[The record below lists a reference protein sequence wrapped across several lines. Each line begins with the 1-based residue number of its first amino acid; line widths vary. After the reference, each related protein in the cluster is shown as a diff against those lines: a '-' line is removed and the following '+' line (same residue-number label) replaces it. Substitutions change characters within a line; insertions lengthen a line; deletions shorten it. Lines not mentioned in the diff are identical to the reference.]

1 MEWLNYHHLLY
12 FWMAAREGSVTA
24 ASAQLRLAQPTVS
37 KQIRALED
45 SLGEKL
51 FRRAG
56 RRLEL
61 TEMGHVVYRYAEEIF
76 GLGRELMD
84 TVRGRPTGRPVR
96 FVVGVADVVPKMVVR
111 RLLDPALRL
120 SEPVRMVCREGKPDR
135 LLADLAVHAL
145 DLVLVDAPLAGSA
158 PIRAFNHMLGECG
171 VSFFAQAKLAATM
184 KRRFPASLNGMPMFL
199 PAENTDVRRQLDRWF
214 GAENVKPLVIG
225 EFEDA
230 ALMTAFGESGSGV
243 FPGSSVLE
251 KEICRNYGVKLV
263 GRTDAVREKFYAIT
277 AERRIKHPAVAAIVE
292 AARNELFA

>member
-12 FWMAAREGSVTA
+12 FWMAAREGSITA

-37 KQIRALED
+37 NQIRALEE
-45 SLGEKL
+45 SLGEDL
-51 FRRAG
+51 FRRTG

-96 FVVGVADVVPKMVVR
+96 FVVGVADVVPKMVAR
-111 RLLDPALRL
+111 RLLEPALGL
-120 SEPVRMVCREGKPDR
+120 SEGVRIVCREGKPDR

-145 DLVLVDAPLAGSA
+145 DLVLIDAPLAGNA
-158 PIRAFNHMLGECG
+158 PVRAFNHLLGECG
-171 VSFFAQAKLAATM
+171 VSFFAHPKLKAAM
-184 KRRFPASLNGMPMFL
+184 SGRFPGCLHQQPIFL
-199 PAENTDVRRQLDRWF
+199 PAENTELRRQIERWF
-214 GAENVKPLVIG
+214 ETQNLQPLVAG
-225 EFEDA
+225 EFEDS
-230 ALMTAFGESGSGV
+230 ALMTAFGEGGRGV
-243 FPGSSVLE
+243 FPGSTVLE
-251 KEICRNYGVKLV
+251 KEICKRHGVRLV

-277 AERRIKHPAVAAIVE
+277 VERRIKHPAAVAIAE